1 MVLALLVARDV
12 VVRVASVPAE
22 LVLFVRG
29 HVHVLEVPVG
39 LLPVAGGAIAF
50 LGKLVALG
58 VGVGC
63 TQRRADRQ

>member
-29 HVHVLEVPVG
+29 DIHVLEVPVG
-39 LLPVAGGAIAF
+39 LLPVAGGMVAAVAL
-50 LGKLVALG
+50 LGKIVALG
-58 VGVGC
+58 EGVGG
-63 TQRRADRQ
+63 T